1 MQERTKV
8 KALSEELEN
17 PLNVHRWR
25 KLEGS
30 DPTTYEMIQKV
41 QLLQRRLIGKTE
53 EVMEKDL
60 AIQEREKLYVE
71 LKAILARQPGPE
83 AAEQLSYYQVCCQ
96 HPWPWLT

>member
-1 MQERTKV
+1 
-8 KALSEELEN
+8 
-17 PLNVHRWR
+17 
-25 KLEGS
+25 
-30 DPTTYEMIQKV
+30 MIQKV

-83 AAEQLSYYQVCCQ
+83 AAEQLSYYQVNCDSRILYHCIASRSLPLIPPPPPPPQ
-96 HPWPWLT
+96 GLSHLLQSGIRSWMWS